1 MTLPAHLQKYQA
13 PDIAVDLAKNLGSA
27 MPPHVS
33 IGGGRFTLI
42 DASNAE
48 IPVPTFDPAIGVYL
62 DAVIIGSNPHK
73 SRVYFSGQYDPNAEG
88 VRPDCFSDNGVAPST
103 AASSPQSPTCAAC
116 PQAVWGSKIS
126 AQGKKIP
133 ACSEKQKVAL
143 LIPGMQTLFL
153 LAVPPNSH
161 SYLSEYV
168 QKAMGSQ
175 VNIADVITR
184 ISFVPGIQ
192 GTLTFKAQGYIDE
205 PTAVLRQAA
214 YAEKK
219 IDALVGKNDVPTDGG
234 IGTGTGPDGPGRAS
248 PANRSAAGTTG
259 PFRYGARCADY
270 PGCGLPQSR
279 PLSLRRYPFLN
290 HNRPAGDAAQRLKCR
305 RPMGV
310 AERGNLH
317 QRPRQPRR
325 LHFRSS
331 ERRPKQIRVISVS
344 RNRHRPIRSSPA
356 CSTIFSVSR
365 ADRCACRN
373 G

>member
-1 MTLPAHLQKYQA
+1 
-13 PDIAVDLAKNLGSA
+13 

-219 IDALVGKNDVPTDGG
+219 IDALVGKNDVPRTAG
-234 IGTGTGPDGPGRAS
+234 AL
-248 PANRSAAGTTG
+248 PAQTVQISCGSRRIDPNPMKIAPFVEPAAAPSTAC
-259 PFRYGARCADY
+259 RHARF
-270 PGCGLPQSR
+270 QSR
-279 PLSLRRYPFLN
+279 
-290 HNRPAGDAAQRLKCR
+290 KC
-305 RPMGV
+305 
-310 AERGNLH
+310 
-317 QRPRQPRR
+317 
-325 LHFRSS
+325 
-331 ERRPKQIRVISVS
+331 S
-344 RNRHRPIRSSPA
+344 RCDP
-356 CSTIFSVSR
+356 T
-365 ADRCACRN
+365 
-373 G
+373 

>member
-1 MTLPAHLQKYQA
+1 MTLPAHLQRYQA
-13 PDIAVDLAKNLGSA
+13 PDVAADLAKNLGSA

-219 IDALVGKNDVPTDGG
+219 IDALVGKNDVPRTAGQV
-234 IGTGTGPDGPGRAS
+234 
-248 PANRSAAGTTG
+248 RSTPPQQMQVAENHPNPMITG
-259 PFRYGARCADY
+259 PFVQPAAEPAAEPQPTRRRRRTAAEMQATNGSGGQPQGAPAPAAAPQAPFPVRDADERISLIRYRATDTGQSGAHRHA
-270 PGCGLPQSR
+270 
-279 PLSLRRYPFLN
+279 RRFF
-290 HNRPAGDAAQRLKCR
+290 Q
-305 RPMGV
+305 
-310 AERGNLH
+310 
-317 QRPRQPRR
+317 
-325 LHFRSS
+325 
-331 ERRPKQIRVISVS
+331 
-344 RNRHRPIRSSPA
+344 
-356 CSTIFSVSR
+356 
-365 ADRCACRN
+365 
-373 G
+373 